1 MPPRPPDRGRRQ
13 LPRHPGSSPE
23 ARPTGTP
30 PPANRSRR
38 RHRTGVCAGLGLA
51 VAQRIVTA
59 HGGVLDLAP
68 RAEGG
73 LTVSVTFP
81 EKDS

>member
-1 MPPRPPDRGRRQ
+1 M
-13 LPRHPGSSPE
+13 
-23 ARPTGTP
+23 
-30 PPANRSRR
+30 
-38 RHRTGVCAGLGLA
+38 
-51 VAQRIVTA
+51 AQRIVTA